1 MNFRRA
7 IRVVARSCE
16 RRAKVIDL
24 ELLQT
29 LTQTFGPSGHEEA
42 IRAAIRQV
50 IEPYADEVR
59 VDALGNLIAYRKG
72 TGGGKRLLLTAH
84 MDEIGVVVSHIEANG
99 FARFAQIG
107 GLRPL
112 NCVGARVRF
121 ANGAQGVI
129 DVEYREQGANEI
141 PTLRQLYIDFGA
153 KDAASV
159 PVKVGDAGVFVGA
172 LYAQGERLI
181 SKTMDD
187 RISCYVLVE
196 VLRQLKTSPHDVYIV
211 FTVQEEYTLA
221 GARTAA
227 YAVEPDMAIAV
238 DVTGT
243 GDTPKAL
250 PMAVE
255 LGKGPAVKVQ
265 DSGMIAHPMVR
276 EWLIAAA
283 RAAQVPYQLEILV
296 GGTTDA
302 AAMQLTRAGV
312 PSGCLSIPCRHIH
325 SPNEIVDAQDV
336 EGAIQV
342 LLTALTQ
349 G

>member
-1 MNFRRA
+1 M
-7 IRVVARSCE
+7 
-16 RRAKVIDL
+16 IDL
-24 ELLQT
+24 ELLNT

-42 IRAAIRQV
+42 IRAALRQAV
-50 IEPYADEVR
+50 EPYADEVR
-59 VDALGNLIAYRKG
+59 VDALGNLIVHRRG

-84 MDEIGVVVSHIEANG
+84 MDEIGLVIAHIEANG

-121 ANGAQGVI
+121 ANGAEGVI

-141 PTLRQLYIDFGA
+141 PMLRQLYIDFGA
-153 KDAASV
+153 PHAEAV
-159 PVKVGDAGVFVGA
+159 PVKVGDPGVFVGA
-172 LYAQGERLI
+172 LRAQNGRLI

-196 VLRQLKTSPHDVYIV
+196 VLRQLKSTPHDLYIV
-211 FTVQEEYTLA
+211 FTVQEEYTLG

-227 YAVEPDMAIAV
+227 YALEPDMAIAV
-238 DVTGT
+238 DVTAT

-265 DSGMIAHPMVR
+265 DSGMIAHPLVR
-276 EWLIAAA
+276 DWLIEAA

-312 PSGCLSIPCRHIH
+312 PAGCLSIPCRHVH
-325 SPNEIVDAQDV
+325 SPGEIVDAQDV
-336 EGAIQV
+336 ENAIR
-342 LLTALTQ
+342 LLLVALTQ

>member
-1 MNFRRA
+1 M
-7 IRVVARSCE
+7 
-16 RRAKVIDL
+16 IDL
-24 ELLQT
+24 ELLNT

-50 IEPYADEVR
+50 VEPYADEVQ
-59 VDALGNLIAYRKG
+59 VDALGNLIVHRWG
-72 TGGGKRLLLTAH
+72 TGGGKRLLFTAH

-99 FARFAQIG
+99 FVRFAQIG

-121 ANGAQGVI
+121 ANGAEGMI
-129 DVEYREQGANEI
+129 DVEYREQGSNEI

-153 KDAASV
+153 ASAEAV
-159 PVKVGDAGVFVGA
+159 PVKVGDPGVFVGA
-172 LYAQGERLI
+172 LREQNGCLM

-187 RISCYVLVE
+187 RISCYVLIE
-196 VLRQLKTSPHDVYIV
+196 VLRQLKSTPHEVYIV
-211 FTVQEEYTLA
+211 FTVQEEYTLG

-227 YAVEPDMAIAV
+227 YAIDPDMAIAV
-238 DVTGT
+238 DVTAT

-250 PMAVE
+250 PMAVA

-276 EWLIAAA
+276 DWLIAAA
-283 RAAQVPYQLEILV
+283 RAAQIPYQMEVLL

-312 PSGCLSIPCRHIH
+312 PSGCLSIPCRHVH
-325 SPNEIVDAQDV
+325 SPGEIVVAQDV
-336 EGAIQV
+336 ENAV
-342 LLTALTQ
+342 HLLLAALAQ

>member
-1 MNFRRA
+1 M
-7 IRVVARSCE
+7 
-16 RRAKVIDL
+16 IDL

-29 LTQTFGPSGHEEA
+29 LTQTFGPSGREEA
-42 IRAAIRQV
+42 IRAALRQAV
-50 IEPYADEVR
+50 EPYADEVR
-59 VDALGNLIAYRKG
+59 VDALGNLIVYRKG
-72 TGGGKRLLLTAH
+72 TGGGKRLLFTAH
-84 MDEIGVVVSHIEANG
+84 MDEIGLVVSHIEANG
-99 FARFAQIG
+99 FVRFAQVG

-112 NCVGARVRF
+112 NCAGARVRF

-153 KDAASV
+153 PDAASV
-159 PVKVGDAGVFVGA
+159 PVQIGDAGVFVGP
-172 LYAQGERLI
+172 LYSQGQRLV

-196 VLRQLKTSPHDVYIV
+196 VLRQLKETPHEVYIV

-227 YAVEPDMAIAV
+227 YALEPDMAIAV
-238 DVTGT
+238 DVTAT

-276 EWLIAAA
+276 DWLIAAA
-283 RAAQVPYQLEILV
+283 RAAQVPYQLEVLV

-325 SPNEIVDAQDV
+325 SPNEMVDIQDV
-336 EGAIQV
+336 VGAVQV
-342 LLTALTQ
+342 LLTALAQ

>member
-1 MNFRRA
+1 M
-7 IRVVARSCE
+7 
-16 RRAKVIDL
+16 IDL
-24 ELLQT
+24 ELLNT

-42 IRAAIRQV
+42 IRAALRQAV
-50 IEPYADEVR
+50 EPYADEVR
-59 VDALGNLIAYRKG
+59 VDALGNLIVHRRG

-84 MDEIGVVVSHIEANG
+84 MDEIGLVIAHIEANG

-121 ANGAQGVI
+121 ANGAEGVI

-141 PTLRQLYIDFGA
+141 PALRQLYIDFGA
-153 KDAASV
+153 PNAEAV
-159 PVKVGDAGVFVGA
+159 PVKVGDPGVFVGA
-172 LYAQGERLI
+172 LRAQNGRLI

-196 VLRQLKTSPHDVYIV
+196 VLRQLKSTPHELYVV
-211 FTVQEEYTLA
+211 FTVQEEYTLG

-227 YAVEPDMAIAV
+227 YALEPDMAIAV
-238 DVTGT
+238 DVTAT

-265 DSGMIAHPMVR
+265 DSGMIAHPLVR
-276 EWLIAAA
+276 EWLIEAA

-312 PSGCLSIPCRHIH
+312 PAGCLSIPCRHVH
-325 SPNEIVDAQDV
+325 SPGEIVDAQDV
-336 EGAIQV
+336 ENAIR
-342 LLTALTQ
+342 LLLVALTQ

>member
-1 MNFRRA
+1 M
-7 IRVVARSCE
+7 
-16 RRAKVIDL
+16 IDL
-24 ELLQT
+24 ELLET
-29 LTQTFGPSGHEEA
+29 LTQTFGPSGREDA
-42 IRAAIRQV
+42 IREALRRAV
-50 IEPYADEVR
+50 EPYADEVR
-59 VDALGNLIAYRKG
+59 VDALGNLIVFRKG

-84 MDEIGVVVSHIEANG
+84 MDEIGIVISHIEANG
-99 FARFAQIG
+99 YARFAQVG

-121 ANGAQGVI
+121 AGGAVGVI
-129 DVEYREQGANEI
+129 DVEYREQGADEI

-153 KDAASV
+153 PNAEAV
-159 PVKVGDAGVFVGA
+159 PVQIGEAGAFVGP
-172 LYAQGERLI
+172 LVAQGDRLI

-196 VLRQLKTSPHDVYIV
+196 VLRQLKTTPHDVYIG

-227 YAVEPDMAIAV
+227 YAIEPDMAIAV
-238 DVTGT
+238 DVTAT

-265 DSGMIAHPMVR
+265 DAGMIAHPMVR
-276 EWLIAAA
+276 DWLIAAA
-283 RAAQVPYQLEILV
+283 RQAEVPYQLEVLL

-325 SPNEIVDAQDV
+325 SPNELVDVHDV
-336 EGAIQV
+336 EGAIRV